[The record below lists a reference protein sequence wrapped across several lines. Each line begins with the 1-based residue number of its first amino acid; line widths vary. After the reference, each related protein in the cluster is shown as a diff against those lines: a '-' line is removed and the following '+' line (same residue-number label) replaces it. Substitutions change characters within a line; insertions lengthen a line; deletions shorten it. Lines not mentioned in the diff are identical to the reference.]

1 MNPTVRA
8 ILIIGA
14 LALIVAA
21 VLNYG
26 GLHTEQKPLLKFEPP
41 KARTSRAEP
50 GRTDRG
56 RADQGRADQ
65 GRADRGLNFSARG
78 LNGHKIDF
86 SAYRGHPVIVDFWA
100 TWCGPCRR
108 QIPELVALY
117 KRYNKTR
124 GLVII
129 GVSCDLLQGEGLRAV
144 APFVER
150 FQINYPVALA
160 DEALVDSLGIGA
172 IPTTLFVGPDGK
184 IISRIVGAG
193 RPGEISEGARLL
205 IEGSKNHAS
214 PTQPAESGGHVENI
228 SVTH

>member
-8 ILIIGA
+8 ILIVGA
-14 LALIVAA
+14 MALIVAA

-26 GLHTEQKPLLKFEPP
+26 GLHSEPKPLLKFEPP
-41 KARTSRAEP
+41 KARTSRDEP
-50 GRTDRG
+50 RHTDRG
-56 RADQGRADQ
+56 LH
-65 GRADRGLNFSARG
+65 ADRGLNFSARG

-117 KRYNKTR
+117 RRYNKTR

-144 APFVER
+144 APFVEK

-160 DEALVDSLGIGA
+160 DEALVDSLGVEA

-205 IEGSKNHAS
+205 IEGSKRHA
-214 PTQPAESGGHVENI
+214 PPVQPADAGSHVEEI

>member
-1 MNPTVRA
+1 VNPTVRA
-8 ILIIGA
+8 ILIVGA

-26 GLHTEQKPLLKFEPP
+26 GLHTEPKPLLKFEPP
-41 KARTSRAEP
+41 KARESRAERRHVEP
-50 GRTDRG
+50 GH
-56 RADQGRADQ
+56 
-65 GRADRGLNFSARG
+65 ADRGLNFSARG
-78 LNGHKIDF
+78 LNGHQIDL
-86 SAYRGHPVIVDFWA
+86 SEYRGHPVIVDFWA

-160 DEALVDSLGIGA
+160 DEALVDSLGVEA
-172 IPTTLFVGPDGK
+172 IPTTLFVGPDGR

-205 IEGSKNHAS
+205 IEGSKNHAPS
-214 PTQPAESGGHVENI
+214 SQPAESSGHVENI
-228 SVTH
+228 SVMH

>member
-1 MNPTVRA
+1 VNPAIRA
-8 ILIIGA
+8 LLIIGA

-26 GLHTEQKPLLKFEPP
+26 GLRTEPKPLFKFEPP

-50 GRTDRG
+50 GH
-56 RADQGRADQ
+56 ADQ
-65 GRADRGLNFSARG
+65 GLNFSARG
-78 LNGHKIDF
+78 LNGDKIDL
-86 SAYRGHPVIVDFWA
+86 SEYRGHPVIVDFWA

-129 GVSCDLLQGEGLRAV
+129 GVSCDLLQGEGLSAV
-144 APFVER
+144 GPFVEK

-160 DEALVDSLGIGA
+160 DEALVDSLGVEA

-214 PTQPAESGGHVENI
+214 PSRPAESSGHVENI
-228 SVTH
+228 SITH

>member
-1 MNPTVRA
+1 MA
-8 ILIIGA
+8 DIIEQ
-14 LALIVAA
+14 IESA
-21 VLNYG
+21 VKKNKVMIFMKG
-26 GLHTEQKPLLKFEPP
+26 NRSFPQCG
-41 KARTSRAEP
+41 
-50 GRTDRG
+50 
-56 RADQGRADQ
+56 
-65 GRADRGLNFSARG
+65 FSA
-78 LNGHKIDF
+78 
-86 SAYRGHPVIVDFWA
+86 A
-100 TWCGPCRR
+100 TVAIFDQLGVPYETADVLSD
-108 QIPELVALY
+108 PELRDGI

-144 APFVER
+144 APFVEK

-160 DEALVDSLGIGA
+160 DEALVDSLGVEA

-205 IEGSKNHAS
+205 IEGSKNHAAPRHPS
-214 PTQPAESGGHVENI
+214 ESGGHVENI

>member
-26 GLHTEQKPLLKFEPP
+26 GLHTEPKPLLKFEPP

-50 GRTDRG
+50 RH
-56 RADQGRADQ
+56 ADQRPV
-65 GRADRGLNFSARG
+65 DRGLNFSARG

-86 SAYRGHPVIVDFWA
+86 SAYRGHPVIMDFWA

-144 APFVER
+144 APFVEK
-150 FQINYPVALA
+150 FQMNYPVALA
-160 DEALVDSLGIGA
+160 DEALVDNLGVEA
-172 IPTTLFVGPDGK
+172 IPTTFFVGPDGK

-193 RPGEISEGARLL
+193 SPGEISEGARLL
-205 IEGSKNHAS
+205 IEGSKRHTAPS
-214 PTQPAESGGHVENI
+214 QPADASGHVENI
-228 SVTH
+228 SVAH

>member
-1 MNPTVRA
+1 MEEAVTPTFRA
-8 ILIIGA
+8 ILIVGA

-21 VLNYG
+21 VLNLG
-26 GLHTEQKPLLKFEPP
+26 FRPKPQPLLKFDPP
-41 KARTSRAEP
+41 HARESRN
-50 GRTDRG
+50 
-56 RADQGRADQ
+56 DQSPPPRESRRESRNDM
-65 GRADRGLNFSARG
+65 GLNFSARG
-78 LNGHKIDF
+78 LNGHKIDLRE
-86 SAYRGHPVIVDFWA
+86 YRGHPVIVDFWA

-129 GVSCDLLQGEGLRAV
+129 GMSCDLLQGEGLRAV
-144 APFVER
+144 APFVEE

-160 DEALVDSLGIGA
+160 DEALVDSLGVQA

-193 RPGEISEGARLL
+193 RPGEISEGAPLL
-205 IEGSKNHAS
+205 IEGSKNHAPPS
-214 PTQPAESGGHVENI
+214 AQPAETSGHVVNL
-228 SVTH
+228 

>member
-1 MNPTVRA
+1 VSPAVRA

-26 GLHTEQKPLLKFEPP
+26 GLHTEPKPLLKFEPP
-41 KARTSRAEP
+41 KARTSREES
-50 GRTDRG
+50 G
-56 RADQGRADQ
+56 RADQARV
-65 GRADRGLNFSARG
+65 DRGLNFSARG

-86 SAYRGHPVIVDFWA
+86 RAYRGHPVIVDFWA

-144 APFVER
+144 APFVEK

-160 DEALVDSLGIGA
+160 DEALVDSLGVEA

-205 IEGSKNHAS
+205 IEGSKNRAA
-214 PTQPAESGGHVENI
+214 PTEPAESGGHVENI
-228 SVTH
+228 SVTR

>member
-1 MNPTVRA
+1 VNPTIRA
-8 ILIIGA
+8 LLIVGA
-14 LALIVAA
+14 MALIVAA

-26 GLHTEQKPLLKFEPP
+26 GLHTEPKPLIKFEPP
-41 KARTSRAEP
+41 KARESRVEP
-50 GRTDRG
+50 RH
-56 RADQGRADQ
+56 ADH
-65 GRADRGLNFSARG
+65 GLNFSARG
-78 LNGHKIDF
+78 LNGHKIDL
-86 SAYRGHPVIVDFWA
+86 SEYRGHPVIVDFWA

-129 GVSCDLLQGEGLRAV
+129 GVSCDLLQGEGLSAV

-160 DEALVDSLGIGA
+160 DEALVDSLGVQA

-205 IEGSKNHAS
+205 IEGSKNHAPS
-214 PTQPAESGGHVENI
+214 NQPESSGHVENI

>member
-1 MNPTVRA
+1 MNPAVRA

-26 GLHTEQKPLLKFEPP
+26 GLHTESKPLIKFEPP
-41 KARTSRAEP
+41 KARTSREEP
-50 GRTDRG
+50 G
-56 RADQGRADQ
+56 RADQARV
-65 GRADRGLNFSARG
+65 DRGLNFSARG
-78 LNGHKIDF
+78 LNGHQIDF
-86 SAYRGHPVIVDFWA
+86 SAYRGHPAIVDFWA

-144 APFVER
+144 APFVEK

-160 DEALVDSLGIGA
+160 DEALVDNLGVEA

-205 IEGSKNHAS
+205 IEGSKNHGPS
-214 PTQPAESGGHVENI
+214 THPAESGGHVENI
-228 SVTH
+228 SVSR

>member
-1 MNPTVRA
+1 MTRVFRTLA
-8 ILIIGA
+8 IVGA

-21 VLNYG
+21 VLNLG
-26 GLHTEQKPLLKFEPP
+26 FREKPKPLLRFEPP
-41 KARTSRAEP
+41 KARESRK
-50 GRTDRG
+50 
-56 RADQGRADQ
+56 DQ
-65 GRADRGLNFSARG
+65 GLNFSARG
-78 LNGHKIDF
+78 LNGRQIDM
-86 SAYRGHPVIVDFWA
+86 SEYRGHPVIVDFWA

-117 KRYNKTR
+117 KRYNKTH

-129 GVSCDLLQGEGLRAV
+129 GVSCDLLQGGGLSAV
-144 APFVER
+144 GPFVEE

-160 DEALVDSLGIGA
+160 DEALVDSLGVEA

-205 IEGSKNHAS
+205 IEGSRNHAS
-214 PTQPAESGGHVENI
+214 PSQPADTGGHVVNL
-228 SVTH
+228 

>member
-1 MNPTVRA
+1 VNPTVRA

-41 KARTSRAEP
+41 KARTSREEP
-50 GRTDRG
+50 GRN
-56 RADQGRADQ
+56 DQARV
-65 GRADRGLNFSARG
+65 DRGLNFSARG

-144 APFVER
+144 APFVEK

-160 DEALVDSLGIGA
+160 DEALVDSLGVEA

-205 IEGSKNHAS
+205 IEGSKNHGL
-214 PTQPAESGGHVENI
+214 PTQPAESSGQVENI

>member
-1 MNPTVRA
+1 VNPTIRA
-8 ILIIGA
+8 LLIVGA

-21 VLNYG
+21 ILNYG
-26 GLHTEQKPLLKFEPP
+26 GLHSEPKPLLKFEPP
-41 KARTSRAEP
+41 KARTSRVEPGRAEP
-50 GRTDRG
+50 GH
-56 RADQGRADQ
+56 ADA
-65 GRADRGLNFSARG
+65 GLNFSARG
-78 LNGHKIDF
+78 LNGHKIDL

-117 KRYNKTR
+117 KRYNRTR

-129 GVSCDLLQGEGLRAV
+129 GVSCDLLQGEGLSAV
-144 APFVER
+144 EPFVEK

-160 DEALVDSLGIGA
+160 DEALVDSLGVEA

-205 IEGSKNHAS
+205 IEGSKNRAV
-214 PTQPAESGGHVENI
+214 PRQPAESSGHVENI